1 MVWRRLRVSE
11 TAPKL
16 FKKATLERAYCDE
29 TAVLAAITSIEW
41 GGPSNEPISAVQQ
54 HRLSPIRI
62 MHCHHR
68 DAAVDHCRVD
78 VLSQTCVLAHV
89 ECRQNTDRREQ
100 AAPRKICEKI
110 QREGWDTANRA
121 ERSEGARKARV
132 I

>member
-1 MVWRRLRVSE
+1 MVWRRLSVSE

-16 FKKATLERAYCDE
+16 FKKTTLECAYCDKA
-29 TAVLAAITSIEW
+29 AVLAAITSVEW
-41 GGPSNEPISAVQQ
+41 GGPSNEPVSAVQQ

-68 DAAVDHCRVD
+68 DAAVDHCRVN
-78 VLSQTCVLAHV
+78 VLSQTCVLPHV

-100 AAPRKICEKI
+100 AVPRKIREQV

-121 ERSEGARKARV
+121 ERSEGPR
-132 I
+132 